1 MNECLDFQNIA
12 HYDEKIKEY
21 IEEGI
26 LIKKDSTY
34 QTTKGVV
41 IGGDFSG
48 KATGMCAVTIGGNKN
63 DINFSYGELIA
74 SGDYSIA
81 TGFGCQASG
90 GYSHAEGYKTK
101 AIGTASHSEGYS
113 SNAKGDNSH
122 AEGTSNTDY
131 DAAYA
136 HAEGENTNANGMG
149 SHSEGQYTLASGRA
163 SHAEGFYSVAS
174 GPYSHAAGY
183 YTVAYRTHQT
193 VIGGANI
200 IDEGGNQEYDI
211 TRSAFI
217 IGNGARETSRSNCF
231 RVTFDGNV
239 YGLSAFNSS
248 GADYAEYFEWEDGN
262 PDNEDRIGKFVSLT
276 QNGKI
281 AIANSW
287 NDVIGVISGMSSIV
301 GNAQE
306 DQYHDMYVRD
316 IYGRFVYEDVEVE
329 RETGEFELNED
340 GSYKLDEN
348 EQPIPVMETV
358 TEHRIKINP
367 NYDATKQYVPR
378 SQRKEWDAV
387 GLLGQVVVED
397 DGTCVVG
404 MRCTVADGGIATS
417 GDKYRVIK
425 RLDDNHIVVLA
436 NFLN

>member
-1 MNECLDFQNIA
+1 MEDKIINLETLLFNN
-12 HYDEKIKEY
+12 DEVKNY
-21 IEEGI
+21 INKVCSGYAEKNYVND
-26 LIKKDSTY
+26 LIKPGQSNVSVIIRSIDAE
-34 QTTKGVV
+34 TKAPYSYCMGTGV
-41 IGGDFSG
+41 I
-48 KATGMCAVTIGGNKN
+48 TN
-63 DINFSYGELIA
+63 DVGQ
-74 SGDYSIA
+74 YSI
-81 TGFGCQASG
+81 
-90 GYSHAEGYKTK
+90 
-101 AIGTASHSEGYS
+101 
-113 SNAKGDNSH
+113 
-122 AEGTSNTDY
+122 
-131 DAAYA
+131 
-136 HAEGENTNANGMG
+136 
-149 SHSEGQYTLASGRA
+149 
-163 SHAEGFYSVAS
+163 
-174 GPYSHAAGY
+174 GY
-183 YTVAYRTHQT
+183 Y
-193 VIGGANI
+193 NK
-200 IDEGGNQEYDI
+200 EI
-211 TRSAFI
+211 TEENHTFVRFV
-217 IGNGARETSRSNCF
+217 IGNGPSETMRSNCF
-231 RVTFDGNV
+231 RVTHDGNV

-329 RETGEFELNED
+329 KETGEFELNED

-348 EQPIPVMETV
+348 KQPIHVMETV
-358 TEHRIKINP
+358 IEHRIKINP

-378 SQRKEWDAV
+378 SQRKEWDVV

-425 RLDDNHIVVLA
+425 RLDENHIVVLA